1 MFDINKVKLPNYSRR
16 EDTVNSITHAP
27 GVIFA
32 VAALV
37 LCFKKL
43 GGAVTGTQCAAVIIY
58 SVCMFIL
65 YFGSASY
72 HGIRPGKYKKIA
84 RLVDHSNV
92 FLMITG
98 SLSAYYLLGVIPL
111 RRTLGIALFVLSWV
125 LTAVGILLT
134 LMDQEKFKA
143 VQMFMYIALGWSA
156 LICVKSVCGTE
167 TGKTF
172 FFYILMGGVA
182 YTVGAVL
189 YGIGKKIPY
198 IHAVFHLFILAG
210 TFLQFYGIYMYAL

>member
-1 MFDINKVKLPNYSRR
+1 
-16 EDTVNSITHAP
+16 
-27 GVIFA
+27 
-32 VAALV
+32 
-37 LCFKKL
+37 
-43 GGAVTGTQCAAVIIY
+43 
-58 SVCMFIL
+58 
-65 YFGSASY
+65 
-72 HGIRPGKYKKIA
+72 
-84 RLVDHSNV
+84 
-92 FLMITG
+92 MITG

-111 RRTLGIALFVLSWV
+111 KRTLGIALFVLSWV

-134 LMDQEKFKA
+134 LMDQERFKA

-167 TGKTF
+167 TGKAF